1 MTQPEPHP
9 EPRLNAIPMTDER
22 LKEISRAACARQAIQ
37 NQVASH
43 RDERVSQCLE
53 HIGELLEEVIR
64 LKAEL
69 AEVRAEIKTLED
81 AHPFRNYK
89 PSNHEATGNDIVDR
103 LRGIYRTP
111 INDGAGPLN
120 GKDHYERRFAVGE
133 LSHHA
138 ADHIENLKRGLI
150 EANKDTERLEWIDA
164 NQEMFDEAWRFS
176 DSGNMIR
183 DIIDT
188 ERERGKQ

>member
-1 MTQPEPHP
+1 
-9 EPRLNAIPMTDER
+9 MTDER

-81 AHPFRNYK
+81 ANPFRNTK
-89 PSNHEATGNDIVDR
+89 PSNHEPTGNDIIDR

-120 GKDHYERRFAVGE
+120 GKDYYERRFAVGK
-133 LSHHA
+133 LSHQA
-138 ADHIENLKRGLI
+138 ADEIESLRASLAEARADSERINWLDNGGLT
-150 EANKDTERLEWIDA
+150 AFVGYMACKAGTDSFRDA
-164 NQEMFDEAWRFS
+164 IDEARKDQEEWEQRVK
-176 DSGNMIR
+176 R
-183 DIIDT
+183 KAT
-188 ERERGKQ
+188 